1 MYILFVPHQL
11 YAVFLLKDAK
21 TFEAFEALSAKA
33 FDILR
38 KGLSTIAELPFRK
51 NYKI

>member
-21 TFEAFEALSAKA
+21 TFEALSAKA